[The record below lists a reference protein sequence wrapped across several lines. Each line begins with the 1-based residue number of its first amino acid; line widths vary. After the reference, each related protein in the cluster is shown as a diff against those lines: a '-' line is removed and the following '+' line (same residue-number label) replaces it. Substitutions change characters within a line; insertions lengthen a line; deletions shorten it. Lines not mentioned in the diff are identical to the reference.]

1 MSAAL
6 AIFTSLMFAPPAL
19 AEKPAIEV
27 RVRLKR
33 EMQAIQVS
41 GYQLRVSAPSAFIS
55 ASTPENG
62 LQKATISRNT
72 KGVWLVK
79 WDGRKQEE
87 KIQADNLWVRGQLV
101 RVGLEPVPYDL
112 EVYPNTKLG
121 LDVIARLDIDSY
133 LAGVLPN
140 EMPLSWPIEALKAQA
155 VAARSFVLR
164 TAYERRNKHFDVDS
178 TIMDQVYK
186 FLHDIK
192 QTPELKDRVN
202 KIVKETKGEILLDD
216 KNRVLKAF
224 YSADCGCQTEDPK
237 FVWGK
242 VESFES
248 VKDPSCSQR
257 KTTQWNLTINK
268 REVRSKLLAAL
279 ELPENSNL
287 RTIQIGGRTPSGR
300 VAEVVAALDI
310 DGQTHNFAM
319 NAQEFRKIIGFEKIR
334 SSDFSLKWLGR
345 QMKIE
350 GSGLGHGVGLCQTG
364 AKGLATEGMSYRDIL
379 KLYYPKAKLLTRK
392 PV

>member
-6 AIFTSLMFAPPAL
+6 ALLTSMLIAPPVHA
-19 AEKPAIEV
+19 AKPGIEV

-33 EMQAIQVS
+33 EMRAIQVS
-41 GYQLRVSAPSAFIS
+41 GFELRVSAPSAFIS
-55 ASTPENG
+55 AANPPNG
-62 LQKATISRNT
+62 LQKATISRNK

-79 WDGRKQEE
+79 WDGRTVVE
-87 KIQADNLWVRGQLV
+87 KIHADNLSVRGQLL
-101 RVGLEPVPYDL
+101 RVGPEPVPYDL
-112 EVYPNTKLG
+112 EVFSNPKEG
-121 LDVIARLDIDSY
+121 LDLIARLDLESY
-133 LAGVLPN
+133 LAGVLPS
-140 EMPLSWPIEALKAQA
+140 EMPLSWPIEALKAQV

-164 TAYERRNKHFDVDS
+164 TAFERRNKHFDVDS

-186 FLHDIK
+186 FLSSLK
-192 QTPELKDRVN
+192 QNPELKDRVN
-202 KIVKETKGEILLDD
+202 KVVRETKGEILLDR

-224 YSADCGCQTEDPK
+224 YSADCGCTTEDPK

-242 VESFES
+242 VDSFES
-248 VKDPSCSQR
+248 VKDPTCGQR
-257 KTTQWNLTINK
+257 KTAQWNVTMSK
-268 REVRSKLLAAL
+268 KEVRKKLLAAL
-279 ELPENSNL
+279 ELPEASNL

-300 VAEVVAALDI
+300 VAEVVAALEI

-319 NAQEFRKIIGFEKIR
+319 NAQEFRKIMGFEKIR
-334 SSDFSLKWLGR
+334 SSDFSLRWLGR

-364 AKGLATEGMSYRDIL
+364 AKGLATEGMNYREIL
-379 KLYYPKAKLLTRK
+379 KLYYPKAKLLTRN

>member
-6 AIFTSLMFAPPAL
+6 ALLTSMLIAPPAQ
-19 AEKPAIEV
+19 AAKPGIEV

-33 EMQAIQVS
+33 ELRAIQVS
-41 GYQLRVSAPSAFIS
+41 GFELRVSAPSAFIS
-55 ASTPENG
+55 ATNPPNG

-79 WDGRKQEE
+79 WEGRTGTE
-87 KIQADNLWVRGQLV
+87 KIHADNLSVRGQLL
-101 RVGLEPVPYDL
+101 RVGPEPVPYDL
-112 EVYPNTKLG
+112 EVFSNPKEG
-121 LDVIARLDIDSY
+121 LDLIARLDLESY
-133 LAGVLPN
+133 LAGVLPS

-186 FLHDIK
+186 FLSNLK
-192 QTPELKDRVN
+192 QNPELKDRVN
-202 KIVKETKGEILLDD
+202 KVVRETKGEILLDR

-224 YSADCGCQTEDPK
+224 YSADCGCTTEDPK

-242 VESFES
+242 IDSFES
-248 VKDPSCSQR
+248 VKDPTCGQR
-257 KTTQWNLTINK
+257 KTAQWNVTMSK
-268 REVRSKLLAAL
+268 KEVRKKLLAAL
-279 ELPENSNL
+279 ELPEASNL

-300 VAEVVAALDI
+300 VAEVVAALEI

-319 NAQEFRKIIGFEKIR
+319 NAQEFRKIMGFEKIR
-334 SSDFSLKWLGR
+334 SSDFSLRWLGR

-364 AKGLATEGMSYRDIL
+364 AKGLANEGMNYREIL
-379 KLYYPKAKLLTRK
+379 KLYYPKAKLLTRN

>member
-6 AIFTSLMFAPPAL
+6 ALLTSMLIVPPVHA
-19 AEKPAIEV
+19 AKPGIEV

-33 EMQAIQVS
+33 EMRAIQVS
-41 GYQLRVSAPSAFIS
+41 GFELRVSAPSAFIS
-55 ASTPENG
+55 AANPPNG

-79 WDGRKQEE
+79 WDGRTGIE
-87 KIQADNLWVRGQLV
+87 KIHADNLSVRGQLL
-101 RVGLEPVPYDL
+101 RVGPEPVPYDL
-112 EVYPNTKLG
+112 EVFSNPKEG
-121 LDVIARLDIDSY
+121 LDLIARLDLESY
-133 LAGVLPN
+133 LAGVLPS

-164 TAYERRNKHFDVDS
+164 TAFERRNKHFDVDS

-186 FLHDIK
+186 FLSSLK
-192 QTPELKDRVN
+192 QNPELKDRVN
-202 KIVKETKGEILLDD
+202 KVVRETKGEILLDR

-224 YSADCGCQTEDPK
+224 YSADCGCTTEDPK

-242 VESFES
+242 VDSFES
-248 VKDPSCSQR
+248 VKDPTCGQR
-257 KTTQWNLTINK
+257 KTAQWNVTMSK
-268 REVRSKLLAAL
+268 KEVRKKLLAAL
-279 ELPENSNL
+279 ELPEASNL

-300 VAEVVAALDI
+300 VAEVVAALEI
-310 DGQTHNFAM
+310 DGETHNFAM
-319 NAQEFRKIIGFEKIR
+319 NAQEFRKIMGFEKIR
-334 SSDFSLKWLGR
+334 SSDFSLRWLGR

-364 AKGLATEGMSYRDIL
+364 AKGLAIEGMNYREIL
-379 KLYYPKAKLLTRK
+379 KLYYPKAKLLTRN